1 MKRYAPA
8 LLVCLLFCATSLAQ
22 ESSSSAKSS
31 GSASSANNTIPPA
44 PPITSSSTPV
54 ELARAALA
62 AQGGDKFKNL
72 KSMIMFGSANLY
84 APNSIQAVPGKFVM
98 VTAGDRVRV
107 DVDAS
112 PIFKFKQIYDG
123 QQSYKSYSSLPGVQ
137 IPPATKFGLPVLAR
151 YDQAGYTVTA
161 LPDRK
166 KLRGFRIADIDGNAT
181 DFYINANTAQVVEY
195 LVPYNGYTF
204 GASNSNLKF
213 VDGILVAFNFSWRL
227 ETPQGAFFAEYS
239 VKDVKINQAVGD
251 DVFVP

>member
-1 MKRYAPA
+1 MKKYAPA
-8 LLVCLLFCATSLAQ
+8 LFVCLLFGATSLSQ
-22 ESSSSAKSS
+22 ESSSPKSN
-31 GSASSANNTIPPA
+31 GNGAAAAANTIAPGPPVTA
-44 PPITSSSTPV
+44 NSTPV

-72 KSMIMFGSANLY
+72 KTMIMFGSANLY
-84 APNSIQAVPGKFVM
+84 APNSTQGVPGKFVM

-107 DVDAS
+107 DIDAS

-123 QQSYKSYSSLPGVQ
+123 QQSYTSLPGVQ

-204 GASNSNLKF
+204 GASNSKLKV

-227 ETPQGAFFAEYS
+227 ETPQGAFFAEYN
-239 VKDVKINQAVGD
+239 VKEVKINQAVGD